1 MFLTLPLCL
10 FFQNAVGSGP
20 SLHPAIS
27 GGVVGGDGMADN
39 DNYEDDDININD
51 PDNDDED
58 DLVHAQTA
66 VFQILEP
73 AHSRSLHQQQQQQQ
87 QQQFSEEEPDS
98 QLSRQSSVEEGGGS
112 GRSRRRSSGGKSS
125 AIKSRIQ
132 MRRMMKEANRLEVP
146 AGGRLSDAEQDTTED
161 VESVEEKQDSESVL
175 DDEIRNSKKKKKYG
189 GGGFSA
195 DTHTTGH
202 SFAAKQPPTTMTA
215 QLTPETARRMRD
227 WNSRFYNLKNSF
239 DTTSDKEED
248 ASRSPSVHRQ
258 LPDLLLHQED
268 GGGRGDGE
276 GGDRGR
282 ARFKDKGPGGQKRA
296 QSAHGSLLSRT
307 GGGFNSRPNIMVDQS
322 PSLERPQSKD
332 DKNKNNAIIAHNNG
346 RMFPEAMTPKVNALF
361 LSFRYLQFKEGKFS
375 GGLKP
380 ETLQADFEENN
391 NTKARH
397 ERNVFTC
404 KDEEGPWKLNAISR
418 KGPGETTASILLLIA
433 LKDRVHYHNI
443 NKICS

>member
-1 MFLTLPLCL
+1 MFLSLHPEQCAITTIVYCEIEYPVHVPDTSAL
-10 FFQNAVGSGP
+10 FVFQNAVGSGP
-20 SLHPAIS
+20 SLHPTMS
-27 GGVVGGDGMADN
+27 GGGMADN

-51 PDNDDED
+51 PDNDDEE

-73 AHSRSLHQQQQQQQ
+73 AHSRSLHQQQQQLQQQ

-189 GGGFSA
+189 GGGGFSA
-195 DTHTTGH
+195 DTHITGH
-202 SFAAKQPPTTMTA
+202 SFAAKQPPTTTTAA

-307 GGGFNSRPNIMVDQS
+307 GGFNSRPNIMVDQS

-346 RMFPEAMTPKVNALF
+346 RMFPEAMTPKVSALF
-361 LSFRYLQFKEGKFS
+361 
-375 GGLKP
+375 
-380 ETLQADFEENN
+380 
-391 NTKARH
+391 
-397 ERNVFTC
+397 
-404 KDEEGPWKLNAISR
+404 
-418 KGPGETTASILLLIA
+418 
-433 LKDRVHYHNI
+433 
-443 NKICS
+443 